1 MKHAFIEA
9 TFPELTVPKANQ
21 TGRGDGST
29 MKVAIQ
35 RAVGNLLKSRVL
47 AHKRITVI
55 QMRVSITEMHDPD
68 VVQEGQP

>member
-9 TFPELTVPKANQ
+9 SFPELPGPRMYQSGK
-21 TGRGDGST
+21 GDGGT
-29 MKVAIQ
+29 MKVAI
-35 RAVGNLLKSRVL
+35 RNAVSNLLKSRVL